1 MSLVSII
8 MPYYKKINF
17 IEKTYYSIIN
27 QTYEN
32 YELLIIYDDLDLSE
46 YENLIKLTKKN
57 KKIRIFKNKKN
68 IGAGLSRNLG
78 IKNSKGE
85 YISFIDADDIWNK
98 DKLSAQIKFM
108 KKNNYFFSYTNYSKQ
123 YKNKIIE
130 VRAKNEINYNDILKS
145 CEIGLSSVILKKD
158 IISENLFPKIKT
170 QEDLAA
176 WLKIMRYNNLQA
188 YNINQNLVTWN
199 YDDKSLSSNN
209 FQKIKDAY
217 KVFNHFE
224 NFSIIKSIY
233 HLIILSFNSLK
244 RKK

>member
-1 MSLVSII
+1 M
-8 MPYYKKINF
+8 
-17 IEKTYYSIIN
+17 
-27 QTYEN
+27 
-32 YELLIIYDDLDLSE
+32 
-46 YENLIKLTKKN
+46 
-57 KKIRIFKNKKN
+57 
-68 IGAGLSRNLG
+68 
-78 IKNSKGE
+78 
-85 YISFIDADDIWNK
+85 
-98 DKLSAQIKFM
+98 
-108 KKNNYFFSYTNYSKQ
+108 
-123 YKNKIIE
+123 
-130 VRAKNEINYNDILKS
+130 
-145 CEIGLSSVILKKD
+145 
-158 IISENLFPKIKT
+158 FPKIKT

>member
-46 YENLIKLTKKN
+46 YENLIKLTKNN
-57 KKIRIFKNKKN
+57 KKVRIFKNKKN

>member
-8 MPYYKKINF
+8 MTYYKKINF

-46 YENLIKLTKKN
+46 YENLIKLTKNN
-57 KKIRIFKNKKN
+57 KKVRIFKNKKN